1 MENDRRKVLQNI
13 AQKEQIAGI
22 LWIVVAVIQIIVG
35 LFIYWVTLI
44 IGVWNIIAGITRL
57 TASRKIEERNNIVE
71 EYEKSL
77 TSTIIFIV
85 INVLIGGVIGIVGAI
100 CDLVT
105 RSYVLSNKDIINGV
119 SGSSKAS
126 SSNGSKYEDLEKLQ
140 KLKENGILTEE
151 EYAQEKMKILNER
164 K

>member
-119 SGSSKAS
+119 SSY
-126 SSNGSKYEDLEKLQ
+126 SNSNSKYEDLEKLQ
-140 KLKENGILTEE
+140 KLKEKGILTEE